1 MATVKE
7 VAQRAGVSLGTVSN
21 VLNRPEVVSEAL
33 RTRVQQ
39 AIAELG
45 FVRNESAR
53 QLRAGVSRT
62 IAVVVLDVA
71 NPFFT
76 DVIAGA
82 EDLAERHDA
91 LVVMCNSANSAER
104 EARHLRRLDQQRV
117 LGVLLTPVHDAPSAA
132 LTEVREHGTPVVLVD
147 RGSGSSGHSSVAV
160 DDVLG
165 GRLVGEHLVGAGHRR
180 IAYTGLPTALRQ
192 VEERLRGLREAV
204 GAAGGVQVVQASAM
218 SVRAGSQ
225 VAAQLLAGPAAERP
239 SAVFCANDLLALGVL
254 NECQRR
260 GVRVPQD
267 LAIVGYDD
275 IGFAATASV
284 PLTSVRQPREL
295 LGRTAVEL
303 LLAQVE
309 GRPAQQLVFEPELV
323 VRRSTA
329 RRGARQALRG
339 APGAAPEEAPEE
351 APQTA

>member
-7 VAQRAGVSLGTVSN
+7 VARRAGVSLGTVSN
-21 VLNRPEVVSEAL
+21 VLNRPEVVSEQL

-39 AIAELG
+39 AIDELG

-62 IAVVVLDVA
+62 IAMVVLDVA

-82 EDLAERHDA
+82 EELAEQHDA

-104 EARHLRRLDQQRV
+104 EARHLHRLDQQRV
-117 LGVLLTPVHDAPSAA
+117 LGVLLTPVSGAPTAA
-132 LTEVREHGTPVVLVD
+132 LRDVRAHGTPLVLVD
-147 RGSGSSGHSSVAV
+147 RVAAVPEHPSVAV

-165 GRLVGEHLVGAGHRR
+165 GRLAGEHLLGAGHRR
-180 IAYTGLPTALRQ
+180 IAFVGVPPGLRQ
-192 VEERLRGLREAV
+192 VDDRRDGLRS
-204 GAAGGVQVVQASAM
+204 AAGGDVVDVHSSGM

-225 VAAQLLAGPAAERP
+225 AAARLLGDPPATRAT
-239 SAVFCANDLLALGVL
+239 AVFCANDLLALGVL
-254 NECQRR
+254 NECVRR
-260 GVRVPQD
+260 GVRVPDD

-284 PLTSVRQPREL
+284 PLTSVRQPRQL

-309 GRPAQQLVFEPELV
+309 GRPAQQVVFEPELV
-323 VRRSTA
+323 VRRSTS
-329 RRGARQALRG
+329 RRSRAPALTVPADRGGGAG
-339 APGAAPEEAPEE
+339 G
-351 APQTA
+351 T

>member
-1 MATVKE
+1 VATVKE
-7 VAQRAGVSLGTVSN
+7 VARRAGVSLGTVSN
-21 VLNRPEVVSEAL
+21 VLNRPEVVSELL

-39 AIAELG
+39 AIDELG

-62 IAVVVLDVA
+62 IAMVVLDVA

-82 EDLAERHDA
+82 EELAEEHDA

-104 EARHLRRLDQQRV
+104 EARHLHRLDQQRV
-117 LGVLLTPVHDAPSAA
+117 LGVLLTPVSGAPTDA
-132 LTEVREHGTPVVLVD
+132 LRDVRSHGTPLVLVD
-147 RGSGSSGHSSVAV
+147 RVAPTPEHPSVAV

-165 GRLVGEHLVGAGHRR
+165 GRLAGDHLLGAGHRR
-180 IAYTGLPTALRQ
+180 VAFVGVPPGLRQ
-192 VEERLRGLREAV
+192 VDDRLAGLRLAV
-204 GAAGGVQVVQASAM
+204 GAAGSVLEARSSGM

-225 VAAQLLAGPAAERP
+225 AAAQLLGEPAATRAT
-239 SAVFCANDLLALGVL
+239 AVFCANDLLALGVL
-254 NECQRR
+254 NECVRR
-260 GVRVPQD
+260 GVRVPQE

-284 PLTSVRQPREL
+284 PLTSVRQPRQL

-309 GRPAQQLVFEPELV
+309 GRAPQQVVFDPELV
-323 VRRSTA
+323 VRRSSSG
-329 RRGARQALRG
+329 RSRVPVQ
-339 APGAAPEEAPEE
+339 PGSQDTLPTRSE
-351 APQTA
+351 

>member
-33 RTRVQQ
+33 RTRVLD

-62 IAVVVLDVA
+62 IAMVVLDVA

-82 EDLAERHDA
+82 EELAERHDS
-91 LVVMCNSANSAER
+91 LVVMCNSANSADR
-104 EARHLRRLDQQRV
+104 EARHLRRLNQQRV
-117 LGVLLTPVHDAPSAA
+117 LGVLLTPVHDTASPA

-147 RGSGSSGHSSVAV
+147 RGAAGTGQSSVAV

-165 GRLVGEHLVGAGHRR
+165 GRLAGEHLVGAGHRR
-180 IAYTGLPTALRQ
+180 IAYVGTASPLRQ
-192 VEERLRGLREAV
+192 VAERLRGVREAV
-204 GAAGGVQVVQASAM
+204 GGHGSVEVVDTTGL
-218 SVRAGSQ
+218 SVRAGAQ
-225 VAAQLLAGPAAERP
+225 AAARILAAPESERP
-239 SAVFCANDLLALGVL
+239 TAVFCANDLLAIGVL
-254 NECQRR
+254 NECVRR
-260 GVRVPQD
+260 GVRVPD
-267 LAIVGYDD
+267 ELAVVGYDD
-275 IGFAATASV
+275 IGFAATATV

-309 GRPAQQLVFEPELV
+309 GRPAQQIVFEPELV

-329 RRGARQALRG
+329 RRITG
-339 APGAAPEEAPEE
+339 
-351 APQTA
+351 

>member
-33 RTRVQQ
+33 RARVEQ

-76 DVIAGA
+76 DLVAGA
-82 EDLAERHDA
+82 EEVAERHGA
-91 LVVMCNSANSAER
+91 LVVLCNSGNDPRR
-104 EARHLRRLDQQRV
+104 EARHLLRLQQQRV
-117 LGVLLTPVHDAPSAA
+117 LGVLLSPVHDAPSSA
-132 LTEVREHGTPVVLVD
+132 LESVRSHGTPVVLVD
-147 RGSGSSGHSSVAV
+147 RGAPTAENSSVAV

-165 GRLVGEHLVGAGHRR
+165 GRLAGEHLLERGHRR
-180 IAYTGLPTALRQ
+180 LAFVGVPAGLRQ
-192 VEERLRGLREAV
+192 VDDRLAGLRRAV
-204 GAAGGVQVVQASAM
+204 GAAGSVEAVSASGLT
-218 SVRAGSQ
+218 VRAGSQ
-225 VAAQLLAGPAAERP
+225 AAAALFAGEDPP
-239 SAVFCANDLLALGVL
+239 TAVFCANDLLALGVL
-254 NECQRR
+254 NECVRR
-260 GVRVPQD
+260 GVRVPHD

-275 IGFAATASV
+275 IGFAATAAV
-284 PLTSVRQPREL
+284 PLTSVRQPREV
-295 LGRTAVEL
+295 LGRTGVEL

-309 GRPAQQLVFEPELV
+309 GRPARQLVFEPELV
-323 VRRSTA
+323 VRRSSD
-329 RRGARQALRG
+329 RKIER
-339 APGAAPEEAPEE
+339 
-351 APQTA
+351 

>member
-33 RTRVQQ
+33 RTRVQD

-62 IAVVVLDVA
+62 IAMVVLDVA

-82 EDLAERHDA
+82 EELAERHDA
-91 LVVMCNSANSAER
+91 LVVMCNSANSADR

-117 LGVLLTPVHDAPSAA
+117 LGVLLTPVHDAPSSA

-147 RGSGSSGHSSVAV
+147 RGAAGATAQASVAV

-165 GRLVGEHLVGAGHRR
+165 GRLAGEHLVGAGHRAL
-180 IAYTGLPTALRQ
+180 AYVGVAAPLRQ
-192 VEERLRGLREAV
+192 VQDRLRGVREAV
-204 GAAGGVQVVQASAM
+204 GAAGSVQVVDATAM

-225 VAAQLLAGPAAERP
+225 AAAQILAGPEQDRP
-239 SAVFCANDLLALGVL
+239 TAVFCANDLLALGVL
-254 NECQRR
+254 NECVRR
-260 GVRVPQD
+260 GVRVPD
-267 LAIVGYDD
+267 ELAVVGYDD
-275 IGFAATASV
+275 IGFAATATV

-309 GRPAQQLVFEPELV
+309 GRPAQQIVFEPELV
-323 VRRSTA
+323 VRRSTG
-329 RRGARQALRG
+329 RR
-339 APGAAPEEAPEE
+339 PHP
-351 APQTA
+351 